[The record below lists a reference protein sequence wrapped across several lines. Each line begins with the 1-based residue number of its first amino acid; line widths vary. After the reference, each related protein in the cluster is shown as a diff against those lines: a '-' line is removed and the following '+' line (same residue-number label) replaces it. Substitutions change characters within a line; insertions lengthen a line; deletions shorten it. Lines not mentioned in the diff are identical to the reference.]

1 MRDPRLQ
8 ASRPT
13 ASLCEGLSQLAPRQ
27 PAESL
32 CAVTNLLI
40 GTQKCESREGCGTGN
55 SSVGH
60 PKASWGLRAAT
71 SLKGH
76 PLAAELFQLTLVSLC
91 CPTNPFLEE
100 GQPRI
105 QLAVGDDRRSLHL
118 VGFITLRHALRS
130 GLCPPLGAG
139 ACRPALRQ
147 LWSSCSSGPGE
158 AASFCFLLHACNSSA
173 SNLALLLFGTLWE
186 PGFIYHHT
194 PALQESLGGL
204 ECSSA

>member
-13 ASLCEGLSQLAPRQ
+13 ASLCEGLSQLAPCQ

-32 CAVTNLLI
+32 CAVTNLLT
-40 GTQKCESREGCGTGN
+40 GTQKCESREGCGTSN

-76 PLAAELFQLTLVSLC
+76 PLAAELFQLTSYLGF
-91 CPTNPFLEE
+91 PTNPFLEE

-105 QLAVGDDRRSLHL
+105 QLAVGDGGRSLHL

-147 LWSSCSSGPGE
+147 LWSSYSSGPGE
-158 AASFCFLLHACNSSA
+158 AASSCTHATPQLATWLCFCLGPCG
-173 SNLALLLFGTLWE
+173 NLASFTT
-186 PGFIYHHT
+186 T
-194 PALQESLGGL
+194 PRPSK
-204 ECSSA
+204 SH